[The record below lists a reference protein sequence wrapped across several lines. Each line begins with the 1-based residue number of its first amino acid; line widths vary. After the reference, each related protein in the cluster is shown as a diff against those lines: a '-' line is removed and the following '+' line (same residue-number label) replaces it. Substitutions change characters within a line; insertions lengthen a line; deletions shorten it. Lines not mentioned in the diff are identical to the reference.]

1 MPSQVLPF
9 MITGKNART
18 GSVVQ
23 KMFRANTEKHATAT
37 AQAEGIL
44 VDQIDEMHQA
54 DKVSL
59 HEAPSA
65 LSRHDWSRLEYLIA
79 RYVFRGV
86 LYLFIAWAVIA
97 AILAYVVAAV
107 T

>member
-1 MPSQVLPF
+1 MPSQIQPF
-9 MITGKNART
+9 MIIGKNART
-18 GSVVQ
+18 GSVV
-23 KMFRANTEKHATAT
+23 KKLFRAKTETLAEAT

-44 VDQIDEMHQA
+44 VDQIDAIHQA
-54 DKVSL
+54 DKVSGQ
-59 HEAPSA
+59 EAPSA
-65 LSRHDWSRLEYLIA
+65 LSRNDWSRLEYLIA
-79 RYVFRGV
+79 RCVFRGV